1 MKTINSKVVKPF
13 KQTPIKSLKLLTIAS
28 ALAFQTACMSTN
40 PMMGGSD
47 STVTGA
53 AGGAN
58 ASENNTALEKCDTPL
73 GTASIF
79 EDTTL
84 PWWQDYRR
92 TYPKVGSTVPILRLM
107 IQQSNCFVIVER
119 GRAMNA
125 MNRERQLMQSGQLR
139 NTSNIG
145 AGQMVAADYTVSPEV
160 MFAEKTSS
168 GKAIGG
174 ALLGGLGSLV
184 GGAFDKNEAATTL
197 MLIDN
202 RSGVQ
207 LSSSYGSS
215 SNYDFGMFAGMF
227 GGGVGGAGGAYSKT
241 PEGKMLTTAFADSFN
256 NMVKALRNYKAQEVE
271 GGLGNG
277 GSLSVSGAQDAKPQ
291 TQPIPQE
298 PSPPLVSTA
307 VYVEPTP
314 ASTSVNRSKSYN
326 FDIDEYDEDAF
337 NQYFEWLKNTGPLVT
352 AFASFDPENNSNA
365 FGGMSISSV
374 ATMLLGQLDTYRIEL
389 EAWPYEARAEA
400 WRVMGKRI
408 ESHSKIFERNR
419 QMALKNER
427 LSEDVRY
434 MISDIQLVTKE
445 NLFPEGI

>member
-1 MKTINSKVVKPF
+1 MKTINSKIVKPF
-13 KQTPIKSLKLLTIAS
+13 QQTPIKSLKLLTIAT

-58 ASENNTALEKCDTPL
+58 ASENNTALEKCDAPL

-145 AGQMVAADYTVSPEV
+145 AGQMVAADYTVSPEI
-160 MFAEKTSS
+160 MFAEKTAS

-174 ALLGGLGSLV
+174 AILGGLGSLV

-277 GSLSVSGAQDAKPQ
+277 GSLSVSGAQDAQPQ

-307 VYVEPTP
+307 VYVEPT
-314 ASTSVNRSKSYN
+314 TTTTTVNRNKSYN
-326 FDIDEYDEDAF
+326 FDIEEFDEDAF
-337 NQYFEWLKNTGPLVT
+337 NNYYTWLKQYTPLMATLVNFQ
-352 AFASFDPENNSNA
+352 AGSEANY
-365 FGGMSISSV
+365 GGMSIDGLASMFLS
-374 ATMLLGQLDTYRIEL
+374 QIDTYRIEL
-389 EAWPYEARAEA
+389 EAWPYEARAQA
-400 WRVMGKRI
+400 WSKMGKRI
-408 ESHSKIFERNR
+408 ESHSKVFERNR
-419 QMALKNER
+419 QLALSNEN
-427 LSEDVRY
+427 LSDSVRN
-434 MISDIQLVTKE
+434 ILSSIELVSKE
-445 NLFPEGI
+445 TLFPEGI